1 MATMKSEEDT
11 SNTKTTEKKTQPK
24 KALNDEKE
32 VKALIE

>member
-11 SNTKTTEKKTQPK
+11 SNAKTTEKKSLPK
-24 KALNDEKE
+24 KVLNDEKE